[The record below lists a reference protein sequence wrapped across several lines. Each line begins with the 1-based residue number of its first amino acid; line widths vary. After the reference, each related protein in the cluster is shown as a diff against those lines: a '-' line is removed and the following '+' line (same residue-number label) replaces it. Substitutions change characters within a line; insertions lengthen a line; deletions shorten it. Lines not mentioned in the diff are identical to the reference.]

1 MEEIFSK
8 APEYLAVYGVRLAGT
23 VAIFLVG
30 KWIARIITKTLRRL
44 MDKAKVDPTLVTFL
58 GNFSYALLITFV
70 ILAAL
75 SNLGV
80 NTTSFIAVLG
90 AAGLAVGLALQGSL
104 SNFGAGV
111 LLILLGHFKV
121 GDYVEAGG
129 VAGTVEAVRI
139 FNTVFRTPD
148 NRMIIV
154 PNSNI
159 IGGNIINYSAK
170 ETRKIDIT
178 VGVSYDEDI
187 RAVKEELQRI
197 LQEDG
202 RILKDPAPFV
212 AVGELADSSVN
223 FVIRPWVKAADYWN
237 VYFDLI
243 EKIKL
248 RFDEKGFTIPYPQ
261 QDIHLYQEKKA

>member
-1 MEEIFSK
+1 MEGIISTVTG
-8 APEYLAVYGVRLAGT
+8 YLAVYGVRVIGS
-23 VAIFLVG
+23 VAIFIVG
-30 KWIARIITKTLRRL
+30 KWVSGILRKL
-44 MDKAKVDPTLVTFL
+44 IKKAMEKAKVDPTLITFI
-58 GNFSYALLITFV
+58 GNLSYMLLLTFV

-90 AAGLAVGLALQGSL
+90 AAGLAVGLALQSSL

-139 FNTVFRTPD
+139 FNTVLKTPD
-148 NRMIIV
+148 NRVIIV

-170 ETRKIDIT
+170 ETRRIEIT
-178 VGVSYDEDI
+178 VGVGYDDDLK
-187 RAVKEELQRI
+187 AVKEELKKI
-197 LQEDG
+197 IGEDE
-202 RILKDPAPFV
+202 RILKDPEPLV
-212 AVGELADSSVN
+212 AVSELADSSVN
-223 FVIRPWVKAADYWN
+223 
-237 VYFDLI
+237 
-243 EKIKL
+243 
-248 RFDEKGFTIPYPQ
+248 
-261 QDIHLYQEKKA
+261 